1 MPKQPLRRPI
11 AAFALTLCTLLAH
24 AAPPGRTVA
33 DVVKSS
39 PPSDWR
45 PLHPQDTLLMDLPQG
60 QVVIELASRFAPRH
74 AANIRTLAHDGYF
87 DGLAILRVQDNYV
100 TQWGDPE
107 EDEAKARSLG
117 GAAAKLPAE
126 FSVALKGLPLQR
138 LPDVDGWAPLTGFVD
153 GMPVA
158 ADPRS
163 GRAWV
168 PHCYGVVGAARSQ
181 AIDSSNGSGLYV
193 VIGQSPRGLD
203 LNITV
208 VGRVLQGME
217 WLAAL
222 PRGGGSLGF
231 YDKPEQRTAIRR
243 LRLLADVPEAERPA
257 LEVMRTDSASWTALL
272 DARRVRRED
281 WFVHSARHINVCN
294 ASVPVRVKP
303 AAAGA

>member
-1 MPKQPLRRPI
+1 MPTHPLQRP
-11 AAFALTLCTLLAH
+11 AAALALALCTLFAH

-33 DVVKSS
+33 DVMKSA

-74 AANIRTLAHDGYF
+74 AANIRTLAHEGYF

-100 TQWGDPE
+100 TQWGDAE
-107 EDEAKARSLG
+107 EDEAKARPLG
-117 GAAAKLPAE
+117 SASAKLPAE
-126 FSVALKGLPLQR
+126 FSVPLKGLPLQR
-138 LPDVDGWAPLTGFVD
+138 LPDLDGWAPLTGFVD

-181 AIDSSNGSGLYV
+181 AVDSSNGSGLYV

-222 PRGGGSLGF
+222 PRGSGSLGF

-243 LRLLADVPEAERPA
+243 VRLLADVPEAERPA

-294 ASVPVRVKP
+294 ANVPVRVKP